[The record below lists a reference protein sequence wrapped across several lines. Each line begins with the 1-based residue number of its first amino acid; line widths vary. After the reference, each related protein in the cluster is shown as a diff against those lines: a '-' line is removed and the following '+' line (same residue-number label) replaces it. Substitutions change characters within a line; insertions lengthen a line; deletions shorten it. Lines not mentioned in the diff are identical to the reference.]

1 MESEDEYV
9 SRQLEN
15 EELPLRWCAP
25 EVMTRHQ
32 HSAASDMWALGVL
45 LWEIY
50 SNAKTPYGALNMAEL
65 VVELDRGYRLPQP
78 TASDNGRPI
87 DCFVKKRHASCKEE
101 TREERGNASGE
112 SKKKK

>member
-1 MESEDEYV
+1 MESEEEYV
-9 SRQLEN
+9 SRQLGN

-25 EVMTRHQ
+25 EVMIRHQ
-32 HSAASDMWALGVL
+32 HSAASDVWALGVL

-78 TASDNGRPI
+78 TACDDGRPG
-87 DCFVKKRHASCKEE
+87 DCSAKGRDSRTNVGRVGIKKNRL
-101 TREERGNASGE
+101 
-112 SKKKK
+112 